1 MKICVISNSH
11 AASLKDGWMTIR
23 NDFPQL
29 EVTFF
34 AAPNRAMSELKADI
48 SARTLYA
55 ENTQLKH
62 TLKFTSGGLDT
73 IEIDKYDAFLVYGLF
88 LSVPRL
94 DRRLS
99 SSVKSATVL
108 DSVNESINH
117 RIAVDLCNMTDATVF
132 YSPSPLLS
140 DSILESESERVDP
153 IEHYDLVCDSIH
165 NHYDYP
171 NAKLIKQSAET
182 MGDELTTKKIY
193 SKGSERLLQPL
204 KHINEDVMHMN
215 SNYGKKFMQMFLL
228 QEMAKHPARALA

>member
-73 IEIDKYDAFLVYGLF
+73 IEIDKYDA
-88 LSVPRL
+88 
-94 DRRLS
+94 
-99 SSVKSATVL
+99 
-108 DSVNESINH
+108 ESINH